1 MRGKTKMEISL
12 EDRLA
17 IVMNIE
23 LQIAIIKDLQKQ
35 YESMGKDLEK
45 IIGLAE
51 NAESIIT
58 N

>member
-1 MRGKTKMEISL
+1 MEISI

-17 IVMNIE
+17 IVLNLE
-23 LQIAIIKDLQKQ
+23 LQIAIIQDLKKQ
-35 YESMGKDLEK
+35 YESMSKDLEK

-51 NAESIIT
+51 NAESIFT